1 MKTEIQSIHFK
12 ADQKLIEYINSKLSK
27 LNTYYDGI
35 VDAQVYLKVQNNRK
49 KENKTVDVKV
59 NVQNQ
64 SIFKTQTERTF
75 EAAIDVAV
83 DALKLQVLKYKER
96 LQATS

>member
-12 ADQKLIEYINSKLSK
+12 ADQKLIDYINAKLSK

-35 VDAQVYLKVQNNRK
+35 VDAQVYLKVQNNRT
-49 KENKTVDVKV
+49 KENKTVDVKL